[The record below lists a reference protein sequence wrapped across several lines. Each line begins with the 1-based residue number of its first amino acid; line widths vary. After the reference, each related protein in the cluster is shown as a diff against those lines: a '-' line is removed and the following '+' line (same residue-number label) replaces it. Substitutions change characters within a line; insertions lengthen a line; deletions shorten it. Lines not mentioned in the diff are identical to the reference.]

1 LNLAPAP
8 ASVHAAELEGGVV
21 RVELA
26 DGGSVE
32 LHRFALRDACP
43 CPSCRH
49 PLSAQR
55 LFESSEVL
63 PAARVSAVALGPD
76 GLRID
81 WADGHVSL
89 FPFDWLEAEAQAQHR
104 GARPR
109 RPLTFWGAELVGR
122 LPAADYDEVV
132 GEQDAFVA
140 WLAAVAELG
149 FALLRGVPRE
159 EGAVAA
165 VAELFSPVRTTNYG
179 RVFDVSVR
187 VGATNLADSAGA
199 LSLHTDNPY
208 RQPAPTLQLLEC
220 LSASLAGGE
229 TVLVD
234 GFRAVALLGEFAPD
248 KLATLA
254 RQAIRYRYAD
264 AGAEFFA
271 DVPVVSLDLDGEP
284 LSLQVNNRSKGVPV
298 GAPELVARW
307 YEAYFALLALLERRD
322 AQLSFRLEP
331 GELLVLDNRRVLHG
345 RRAFADHGER
355 RLQGCYA
362 DRDALLST
370 LACATRSAA

>member
-1 LNLAPAP
+1 MNLAA
-8 ASVHAAELEGGVV
+8 AAGSVRAVELEGGVV
-21 RVELA
+21 RVELE

-43 CPSCRH
+43 CPSCRL
-49 PLSAQR
+49 PLSGQR

-63 PAARVSAVALGPD
+63 PQARVSAVAHGPG

-81 WADGHVSL
+81 WADGHVSV
-89 FPFDWLEAEAQAQHR
+89 FPPEWLEAEAEAQHR
-104 GARPR
+104 GGRPR
-109 RPLTFWGAELVGR
+109 RPLKLWGAELAER
-122 LPAADYDEVV
+122 LPAADFDEVV
-132 GEQDAFVA
+132 HQRETFVA
-140 WLAAVAELG
+140 WLAATAEFG

-159 EGAVAA
+159 EGAVAG

-187 VGATNLADSAGA
+187 VGAANLADSAGA

-208 RQPAPTLQLLEC
+208 RDPAPTLQLLEC
-220 LSASLAGGE
+220 LSASITGGE

-234 GFRAVALLGEFAPD
+234 GFRAVALLGEFAPE
-248 KLATLA
+248 KLSTLA
-254 RQAIRYRYAD
+254 RQPIRYSYAD
-264 AGAEFFA
+264 GAAEFSA
-271 DVPVVSLDLDGEP
+271 ELPLLSLDQDGQP
-284 LSLQVNNRSKGVPV
+284 LSLRVNNRSKGVPV
-298 GAPELVARW
+298 GPPELVARW

-345 RRAFADHGER
+345 RRGFTDLGER